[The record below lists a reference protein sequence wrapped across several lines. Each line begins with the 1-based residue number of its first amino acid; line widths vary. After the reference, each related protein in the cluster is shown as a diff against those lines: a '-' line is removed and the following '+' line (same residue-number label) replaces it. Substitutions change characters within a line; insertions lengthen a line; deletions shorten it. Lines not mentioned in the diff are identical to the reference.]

1 MPPMRLY
8 LDTAKTDEWDRLMPS
23 GLFYG
28 VTTNPLLAAR
38 AGLVYSEIDW
48 NDWAMR
54 LHDLGGH
61 ELHGQITGTTD
72 HALEFAQTL
81 YEIGAKVGIDT
92 VVKIPL
98 TADGIYLAPKI
109 KALGGKILMTA
120 CYSAHQM
127 IIAQSLCADYIAP
140 YVGRM
145 DDAGADIHAELRT
158 IHSLSHSGP
167 CRPLLASLRSV
178 SQMTQMAALGHDC
191 FTIAPAIADQL
202 MHDPLT
208 EQAAQ
213 EFEAAAKTGD

>member
-1 MPPMRLY
+1 ML
-8 LDTAKTDEWDRLMPS
+8 S
-23 GLFYG
+23 
-28 VTTNPLLAAR
+28 
-38 AGLVYSEIDW
+38 
-48 NDWAMR
+48 
-54 LHDLGGH
+54 
-61 ELHGQITGTTD
+61 TTD
-72 HALEFAQTL
+72 TTASEVGALSRGGARVTPSSVKRFANKSPNVSF
-81 YEIGAKVGIDT
+81 EIGEKVGIDT

-202 MHDPLT
+202 KHDPLT

-213 EFEAAAKTGD
+213 EFEAAAKNRRLT